1 MKKVSIN
8 NLDEVRESLAY
19 AKSIYDDKHRLDL
32 IRIEISRECA
42 QWLLADIDKRKKRLE
57 QSVSSITKR
66 MLRKEKRERE
76 LNFVAYASSAI
87 NYGLEHPI
95 DTVQ

>member
-19 AKSIYDDKHRLDL
+19 TKSTYEDKHRLDL

-42 QWLLADIDKRKKRLE
+42 QWLLADIDKRKKRL
-57 QSVSSITKR
+57 QQCVTDAHTRLVKR
-66 MLRKEKRERE
+66 EKRERE

-95 DTVQ
+95 DTVR